1 MRRALG
7 KGLTQLLG
15 EQFDS
20 TPNELPVLSIVPN
33 QRQPRSEFDNDAL
46 EELAESI
53 KIHGVLQ
60 PILVRPLSEGKYELI
75 AGERRWRASQ
85 LAGLDKV
92 PVIIRSAAGQESLEL
107 ALIENVQRA
116 DISALDAAVAYKRLA
131 DEFGL
136 TQEEIGLRVG
146 KTRTSISN
154 TLRLLKL
161 PTEALSALRSGQIS
175 EGHARALLGIT
186 SESKLIG
193 ALAIVVAKSLSVRQT
208 EQLVESLKSGLK
220 EESKPK
226 KDGRRSEP
234 KDVYT
239 LQLESAISER
249 FSSPTKI
256 ERSEKGGRLVVEFYG
271 DEDLERILELLGVEI

>member
-20 TPNELPVLSIVPN
+20 SPNELPVLAIVPN
-33 QRQPRSEFDNDAL
+33 QRQPRTEFDNDAL

-53 KIHGVLQ
+53 KVHGVLQ

-85 LAGLDKV
+85 IAGLEKV

-161 PTEALSALRSGQIS
+161 PNEALAALRAGQIS
-175 EGHARALLGIT
+175 EGHARALLGIST
-186 SESKLIG
+186 ESKLVG
-193 ALAIVVAKSLSVRQT
+193 ALAIVIAKNLSVRQT
-208 EQLVESLKSGLK
+208 EQLVESLKAAGTDPGKTKTDS
-220 EESKPK
+220 
-226 KDGRRSEP
+226 RRSEP

-249 FSSPTKI
+249 FSTPTKI

>member
-1 MRRALG
+1 VRRALG

-33 QRQPRSEFDNDAL
+33 QRQPRTEFDNDAL

-116 DISALDAAVAYKRLA
+116 DISVLDAAVAYKRLA

-161 PTEALSALRSGQIS
+161 PTEALGALRSGQIS

-186 SESKLIG
+186 SESKLLG

-208 EQLVESLKSGLK
+208 EQLVESLKSGAK

>member
-20 TPNELPVLSIVPN
+20 GTNEIPVLSIVPN
-33 QRQPRSEFDNDAL
+33 QRQPRTEFDKDAL

-53 KIHGVLQ
+53 RVHGVLQ

-85 LAGLDKV
+85 LAGLEKV
-92 PVIIRSAAGQESLEL
+92 PVIIRSAAGQESLEI

-116 DISALDAAVAYKRLA
+116 DISALDAATAYKRLA

-161 PTEALSALRSGQIS
+161 PKEALAALRSGQIS
-175 EGHARALLGIT
+175 EGHARALLGIAT
-186 SESKLIG
+186 ESKLIG
-193 ALAIVVAKSLSVRQT
+193 ALAIVVAKGLSVRQT
-208 EQLVESLKSGLK
+208 EQLVESLKEGTPDSKQSKK
-220 EESKPK
+220 EV
-226 KDGRRSEP
+226 RRAEP

-271 DEDLERILELLGVEI
+271 DEDLDRILELLGVEI

>member
-20 TPNELPVLSIVPN
+20 GTNEIPVLSIVPN
-33 QRQPRSEFDNDAL
+33 QRQPRTEFDNDAL

-53 KIHGVLQ
+53 RVHGVLQ

-85 LAGLDKV
+85 LAGLEKV
-92 PVIIRSAAGQESLEL
+92 PVIIRSAAGQESLEI

-116 DISALDAAVAYKRLA
+116 DISALDAATAYKRLA

-161 PTEALSALRSGQIS
+161 PKEALAALRSGQIS

-186 SESKLIG
+186 TEPKLIG
-193 ALAIVVAKSLSVRQT
+193 ALEIVVAKGLSVRQT
-208 EQLVESLKSGLK
+208 EQLVESLKEGTSDSKQSKK
-220 EESKPK
+220 EV
-226 KDGRRSEP
+226 RRAEP

-271 DEDLERILELLGVEI
+271 DEDLDRILELLGVEI

>member
-1 MRRALG
+1 VRRALG

-20 TPNELPVLSIVPN
+20 SPNELPVLAIVPN
-33 QRQPRSEFDNDAL
+33 QRQPRTEFDNDAL

-53 KIHGVLQ
+53 KVHGVLQ

-85 LAGLDKV
+85 IAGLEKV

-161 PTEALSALRSGQIS
+161 PEEALAALRAGQIS
-175 EGHARALLGIT
+175 EGHARALLGIST
-186 SESKLIG
+186 ESKLVG
-193 ALAIVVAKSLSVRQT
+193 ALAIVIAKSLSVRQT
-208 EQLVESLKSGLK
+208 EQLVESLKAAGTDSGK
-220 EESKPK
+220 TK
-226 KDGRRSEP
+226 KDSQRSEP

-249 FSSPTKI
+249 FSTPTKI

>member
-20 TPNELPVLSIVPN
+20 GTNEIPVLSIVPN
-33 QRQPRSEFDNDAL
+33 QRQPRTEFDTDAL

-53 KIHGVLQ
+53 RVHGVLQ

-85 LAGLDKV
+85 IAGIETV

-116 DISALDAAVAYKRLA
+116 DISALDAATAYKRLA

-161 PTEALSALRSGQIS
+161 PKEALSALRSGNIS

-186 SESKLIG
+186 TEAKLIG
-193 ALAIVVAKSLSVRQT
+193 ALAIVIAKSLSVRQT
-208 EQLVESLKSGLK
+208 EQLVETL
-220 EESKPK
+220 
-226 KDGRRSEP
+226 KDGGTDAKKTEKQVRRAET

-256 ERSEKGGRLVVEFYG
+256 ERTEKGGKLVVEFYG
-271 DEDLERILELLGVEI
+271 DEDLDRILELLGVEI

>member
-33 QRQPRSEFDNDAL
+33 QRQPRTEFDNDAL

-116 DISALDAAVAYKRLA
+116 DISVLDAAVAYKRLA

-161 PTEALSALRSGQIS
+161 PTEALGALRSGQIS

-186 SESKLIG
+186 SESKLLG

-208 EQLVESLKSGLK
+208 EQLVESLKSGAK

>member
-20 TPNELPVLSIVPN
+20 SPNELPVLAIVPN
-33 QRQPRSEFDNDAL
+33 QRQPRTEFDQDAL
-46 EELAESI
+46 EELADSI
-53 KIHGVLQ
+53 RIHGVLQ

-85 LAGLDKV
+85 LAGLEKV

-161 PTEALSALRSGQIS
+161 PEEALSALRLGQIS
-175 EGHARALLGIT
+175 EGHARALLGVS
-186 SESKLIG
+186 SEPKLLA
-193 ALAIVVAKSLSVRQT
+193 ALATVIAKGLSVRQT
-208 EQLVESLKSGLK
+208 EQLVEAIKAGGS
-220 EESKPK
+220 EATKPK
-226 KDGRRSEP
+226 KDVRRTEP

-256 ERSEKGGRLVVEFYG
+256 ERTEKGGRMVVEFYG